1 MKSVKPRFATCAYY
15 VLIYL
20 FFDII
25 FLKILLI
32 NSGDTDTN
40 PGSRKPPIK
49 LCLWNLN
56 GLAAHEFI
64 KVPLIKAFIST
75 HNFDN
80 LCLSETFFD
89 STIDFNDGN
98 INIDGNSIS
107 RADHHSNSKRGGV
120 SIYFKQSLPLIRRD
134 DLSTMQETIVSEI
147 SVENGM
153 FF

>member
-1 MKSVKPRFATCAYY
+1 M
-15 VLIYL
+15 
-20 FFDII
+20 
-25 FLKILLI
+25 
-32 NSGDTDTN
+32 
-40 PGSRKPPIK
+40 
-49 LCLWNLN
+49 
-56 GLAAHEFI
+56 
-64 KVPLIKAFIST
+64 
-75 HNFDN
+75 
-80 LCLSETFFD
+80 SETFFD

>member
-1 MKSVKPRFATCAYY
+1 MKLKSVKSHNKCRTTSTLFTNSLPLLLYCLFVYPFPIFQKGFFLTVKSVKPCFVACAYY

-89 STIDFNDGN
+89 STIHFNDE
-98 INIDGNSIS
+98 
-107 RADHHSNSKRGGV
+107 
-120 SIYFKQSLPLIRRD
+120 
-134 DLSTMQETIVSEI
+134 M
-147 SVENGM
+147 
-153 FF
+153 